1 MASAIALTVAVPGVR
16 QSLLEGDLEGAADEV
31 FDTIDGI
38 DNFSVKAATGGTVI
52 ATDAVAHFP
61 VVGSVVPGTLEFI
74 GTLTA
79 VLLLERYLLVG
90 EDKFEDDFEAL
101 GDSLPSELPKS
112 VDELI
117 ELFSPIGTSV
127 KKATDAVSEINP
139 EEVSE
144 AAADVFIACVP
155 LEGMERIDGAM
166 FGERGGP
173 AGTSHWMVLVRHA
186 GDEHAAV
193 YDFLPKTPK
202 SPFTAAKLLSGNS
215 VEGVVR
221 SRRLA
226 GVPGRRCCRVGGTRA
241 GLGGR
246 IAIEAAIAA
255 FHERWDADALR
266 LGTNDCRNHSVELA
280 RWLTCD
286 YGYGIEVSSDAK
298 GTLTCRRTATP
309 ATEEE
314 DEDEGSVEI
323 VPVDVERVSRDVATN
338 ASSKDRKNKK
348 QKKKKSSGGPR

>member
-38 DNFSVKAATGGTVI
+38 DNFSVKAATVGAVI

-144 AAADVFIACVP
+144 AAADVPEWFGDSENP
-155 LEGMERIDGAM
+155 LIDI
-166 FGERGGP
+166 GGP
-173 AGTSHWMVLVRHA
+173 ATAIAGTVALGNVAKWPLVAIIAPR
-186 GDEHAAV
+186 
-193 YDFLPKTPK
+193 
-202 SPFTAAKLLSGNS
+202 LLELLGA
-215 VEGVVR
+215 GVVVYSVQR
-221 SRRLA
+221 Y
-226 GVPGRRCCRVGGTRA
+226 GTPNA
-241 GLGGR
+241 DVKEDLGAVVDESKR
-246 IAIEAAIAA
+246 
-255 FHERWDADALR
+255 ALR
-266 LGTNDCRNHSVELA
+266 NIFE
-280 RWLTCD
+280 
-286 YGYGIEVSSDAK
+286 
-298 GTLTCRRTATP
+298 
-309 ATEEE
+309 
-314 DEDEGSVEI
+314 
-323 VPVDVERVSRDVATN
+323 
-338 ASSKDRKNKK
+338 
-348 QKKKKSSGGPR
+348 